1 MSGDADDATA
11 ASWPAPGPLVG
22 ARSLRAAGVAGIVF
36 AVLFTASLLLL
47 LGRQPADAPA
57 AALAA
62 WITESEQRWF
72 IGLQLIPFAGIAF
85 LWFLATIRNRIGRR
99 EDQFLATVFI
109 GSGFLFVAM
118 MFVGG
123 AAAAAPVTLKSL
135 SGGPVDPT
143 RRPSAAASRTRCTS
157 CTASRWQRS
166 SSWSPRP
173 SGSRSG
179 ALPRWFCLLGY
190 PTAIALL
197 LVVFV
202 SEYVVLVFPIWV
214 AITSLILIVEHDP
227 LSTRTRRSVGGR
239 FSRPG
244 GLTPRARCRPRRA
257 RRGRR

>member
-1 MSGDADDATA
+1 MSGSNPPQAGGGVLAEA
-11 ASWPAPGPLVG
+11 RLVG
-22 ARSLRAAGVAGIVF
+22 TRSLRAAGVAGILF

-47 LGRQPADAPA
+47 LGRQPANASV

-62 WITESEQRWF
+62 WIQESEQRWF

-109 GSGFLFVAM
+109 GSGLLFVAM

-135 SGGPVDPT
+135 SGTVVDPD
-143 RRPSAAASRTRCTS
+143 AATIGRGIAY
-157 CTASRWQRS
+157 ALYFVYGIKMAAVFILVS
-166 SSWSPRP
+166 STI
-173 SGSRSG
+173 GLRSG

-190 PTAIALL
+190 PTALALL

-202 SEYVVLVFPIWV
+202 SEYVVLVFPVWV
-214 AITSLILIVEHDP
+214 AITSLILIFERDP
-227 LSTRTRRSVGGR
+227 IAAGEGGPSGAASPAEER
-239 FSRPG
+239 
-244 GLTPRARCRPRRA
+244 
-257 RRGRR
+257 